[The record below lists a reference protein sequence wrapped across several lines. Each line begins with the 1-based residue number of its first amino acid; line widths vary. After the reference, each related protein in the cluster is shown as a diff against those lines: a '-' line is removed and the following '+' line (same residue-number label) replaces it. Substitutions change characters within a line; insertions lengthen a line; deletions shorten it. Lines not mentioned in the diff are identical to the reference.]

1 VICQAG
7 TFFMGVAYLVYMQ
20 MTATRTQ
27 SVVRSFM
34 NRTYS
39 WMTAGLVLTAVIAY
53 LTASNLDLARQVASI
68 RFPLLL
74 VQLAVVFGIGFLLP
88 RINGFVAGILFMV
101 YAAITGLVFS
111 GLLMVYSLPSVYLA
125 FGTTA
130 ITFGAM
136 SVIGYTIKRDL
147 SGMGRFFL
155 FAIIGLIVASI
166 LNIWIGGTALS
177 LIIAVVGVL
186 IFAGL
191 TVYDTQMLRN
201 MALSGIDGDN
211 AEKGAIYG
219 ALSLYLNFINM
230 FLFILRL
237 FNSR

>member
-1 VICQAG
+1 
-7 TFFMGVAYLVYMQ
+7 MGVAYLMYMQ

-53 LTASNLDLARQVASI
+53 LTASNLDLARQVSSI
-68 RFPLLL
+68 RFPLLI
-74 VQLAVVFGIGFLLP
+74 VQLAVVFGMSFLLP
-88 RINGFVAGILFMV
+88 RINGFVAGVLFMV

-166 LNIWIGGTALS
+166 LNIWIGGTVLS
-177 LIIAVVGVL
+177 LGIAAVGVL

>member
-1 VICQAG
+1 
-7 TFFMGVAYLVYMQ
+7 MQ
-20 MTATRTQ
+20 MTATRTET
-27 SVVRSFM
+27 VVRSFM

-53 LTASNLDLARQVASI
+53 LTASNLDLARQVAGL
-68 RFPLLL
+68 RFPLLI

-88 RINGFVAGILFMV
+88 RINGLVAGILFMV

-177 LIIAVVGVL
+177 LIIAMVGVL

>member
-1 VICQAG
+1 
-7 TFFMGVAYLVYMQ
+7 M
-20 MTATRTQ
+20 
-27 SVVRSFM
+27 S
-34 NRTYS
+34 RTYS
-39 WMTAGLVLTAVIAY
+39 WMAAGLVLTAAIAY
-53 LTASNLDLARQVASI
+53 ITSTNRDLALSVLQL
-68 RFPLLL
+68 RFPLLIL
-74 VQLAVVFGIGFLLP
+74 QLGIVFGFGFLLP

-101 YAAITGLVFS
+101 YAAVTGLTFS
-111 GLLMVYSLPSVYLA
+111 GLLLAYDLKAVTLA

-136 SVIGYTIKRDL
+136 SVLGYTIKRDL

-155 FAIIGLIVASI
+155 FALIGLIVASI
-166 LNIWIGGTALS
+166 LNIWIGGTTLS
-177 LIIAVVGVL
+177 LIIAIVGVL
-186 IFAGL
+186 LFAGL

-211 AEKGAIYG
+211 AEKGAISG